1 MRCGVVTL
9 QEETLL
15 SFCTGKVRDEI
26 GEHRAEIPLG
36 GIWGWEVV
44 TCWPYVHPLSA
55 SHHPRDSFVMPVPAG
70 CPSVLLPLL
79 GVLAG
84 PGEFFRLVW
93 WEFGDFGLQSSP
105 EEVGRR
111 WPDSSICCSWLL
123 AATSSRYPAGLRA
136 GGREAQTLRWCPLP
150 WCPLPWCPLYLLFFL
165 GSFFRPLCPGGRNL
179 VSACWLLLRASLWG
193 RKGQQLCWGQRLE
206 LKEGAG
212 LQSQQ

>member
-9 QEETLL
+9 QEEMLL

-36 GIWGWEVV
+36 GTWGWEVV

-55 SHHPRDSFVMPVPAG
+55 SHHPCDSFVMPVPAG

-93 WEFGDFGLQSSP
+93 WEFGDCGSPALTRRGWQKVARLVHLLLLVAGCHIVSLPSRLESRWQGSTNTQMVPSS
-105 EEVGRR
+105 
-111 WPDSSICCSWLL
+111 L
-123 AATSSRYPAGLRA
+123 APPSLVPPV
-136 GGREAQTLRWCPLP
+136 PLI
-150 WCPLPWCPLYLLFFL
+150 LPGLLF
-165 GSFFRPLCPGGRNL
+165 
-179 VSACWLLLRASLWG
+179 
-193 RKGQQLCWGQRLE
+193 
-206 LKEGAG
+206 
-212 LQSQQ
+212 